1 MSKLIEKLRTSPS
14 RRNPPY
20 RPAMRISDEER
31 EELKTKIGGAENYNN
46 QNLRELM
53 LAAPGNAEFRKAMIS
68 VIMSAE
74 FAGIDAFSRKV
85 VEWQEWDVPESLILA
100 MARQTWDEVRHAQLS
115 KGVLESYG
123 GVVGE
128 YPDTL
133 AGNSGG
139 QAQQPAPAQPPAANG
154 NGGGRL
160 RQLAGAQASG
170 PQAQQSAAALGEAF
184 MRNPI
189 ASLSMTNVALEG
201 GALTLFKGTS
211 ELGHKLGDDLMELC
225 YDYNWADEVT
235 HVSIGDFFVKMLT
248 EGDPAKEKFAL
259 MAHARHE
266 MMRAGILSSGQA
278 EELKAFF
285 DEEMDR
291 AEEALAGSGESQA
304 GGGGYR

>member
-1 MSKLIEKLRTSPS
+1 MSKLIEKLQASPS

-20 RPAMRISDEER
+20 RPAMRVSEEER
-31 EELKTKIGGAENYNN
+31 EQLKQKIGGIENYNN

-53 LAAPGNAEFRKAMIS
+53 IAAPENVEFRKAMIS
-68 VIMSAE
+68 SIMSAE

-85 VEWQEWDVPESLILA
+85 VEWQEWDVPESLLLA

-115 KGVLESYG
+115 KGVLEAYG

-133 AGNSGG
+133 AGGSGQ
-139 QAQQPAPAQPPAANG
+139 QAQAQAQSSDGAANG
-154 NGGGRL
+154 GGIRARANGGN
-160 RQLAGAQASG
+160 GAG
-170 PQAQQSAAALGEAF
+170 PQGAAAMGEAF

-211 ELGHKLGDDLMELC
+211 DLGRKLGDHLMEHC

-235 HVSIGDFFVKMLT
+235 HVSIGDYFVKMLT
-248 EGDPAKEKFAL
+248 EGDPDKEKFAL

-266 MMRAGILSSGQA
+266 MMRAGLLSDGQMQ
-278 EELKAFF
+278 ELKAFF
-285 DEEMDR
+285 AEEMDR
-291 AEEALAGSGESQA
+291 AEEALVGSGEAAPQA
-304 GGGGYR
+304 PAPGGYH

>member
-1 MSKLIEKLRTSPS
+1 MSKLIEKLQATPS
-14 RRNPPY
+14 RREPPY
-20 RPAMRISDEER
+20 RPMMRITDAER
-31 EELKTKIGGAENYNN
+31 EALKGKIGGIENYNG
-46 QNLRELM
+46 QSLRELVQ
-53 LAAPGNAEFRKAMIS
+53 AAPENLEVRKAMVS
-68 VIMSAE
+68 SIMSAE

-85 VEWQEWDVPESLILA
+85 VEWENWDVPETLLLA

-133 AGNSGG
+133 AGNAGPQAQG
-139 QAQQPAPAQPPAANG
+139 QQAQQAGPMRRMANG
-154 NGGGRL
+154 NGAAPASA
-160 RQLAGAQASG
+160 QQAQA
-170 PQAQQSAAALGEAF
+170 QAALGEAF

-189 ASLSMTNVALEG
+189 ASLSMTNVSLEG
-201 GALTLFKGTS
+201 AALTLFKGTS
-211 ELGHKLGDDLMELC
+211 DLGHKIGDDLMELC

-235 HVSIGDFFVKMLT
+235 HVAIGDYFVKQLT

-266 MMRAGILSSGQA
+266 MMRGNLSPAQA

-285 DEEMDR
+285 AEEMER
-291 AEEALAGSGESQA
+291 ADEALVSDSAPA
-304 GGGGYR
+304 GGYR

>member
-1 MSKLIEKLRTSPS
+1 MSELIEKLRNSPS

-20 RPAMRISDEER
+20 RPLARIDDAER
-31 EELKTKIGGAENYNN
+31 EALKRKIGGVENYNG
-46 QNLRELM
+46 QAMRELVQ
-53 LAAPGNAEFRKAMIS
+53 AAPDNLELRKAMVS
-68 VIMSAE
+68 SIMSAE

-133 AGNSGG
+133 AGGQGGGGG
-139 QAQQPAPAQPPAANG
+139 QAQAAAPAPANGGQANG
-154 NGGGRL
+154 GR
-160 RQLAGAQASG
+160 AQG
-170 PQAQQSAAALGEAF
+170 QAVAQAALGEAF

-189 ASLSMTNVALEG
+189 ASLSMTNVSLEG

-211 ELGHKLGDDLMELC
+211 ELGRKIGDHLMEHC

-235 HVSIGDFFVKMLT
+235 HVAIGDYFVKKLT
-248 EGDPAKEKFAL
+248 EGDPQKERFAL

-266 MMRAGILSSGQA
+266 MMRGNLTPAQA

-285 DEEMDR
+285 AEEMER
-291 AEEALAGSGESQA
+291 AGEALVSEQPAA
-304 GGGGYR
+304 GGYR

>member
-1 MSKLIEKLRTSPS
+1 MSKLIEKLQATPS
-14 RRNPPY
+14 QREPAY
-20 RPAMRISDEER
+20 RPAARVSDEER
-31 EELKTKIGGAENYNN
+31 EAMKRKIGGVENYNN
-46 QNLRELM
+46 QALRELI
-53 LAAPGNAEFRKAMIS
+53 LAAPDNVEVRKAMIS
-68 VIMSAE
+68 SIMSAE

-115 KGVLESYG
+115 KGVLEAYG

-133 AGNSGG
+133 AGNSGP
-139 QAQQPAPAQPPAANG
+139 QAQARPANGGTSPANGQQPAAPAA
-154 NGGGRL
+154 GG
-160 RQLAGAQASG
+160 A
-170 PQAQQSAAALGEAF
+170 EAF

-211 ELGHKLGDDLMELC
+211 ELGRKLGDGLMERC

-235 HVSIGDFFVKMLT
+235 HVSIGDFFVKLLT

-266 MMRAGILSSGQA
+266 MMRAGLLSEGQVQELKDFFA
-278 EELKAFF
+278 EEM
-285 DEEMDR
+285 ER
-291 AEEALAGSGESQA
+291 AEEALVGEGTVQPSR
-304 GGGGYR
+304 GYQ

>member
-1 MSKLIEKLRTSPS
+1 MSKLIEKLRSSPS
-14 RRNPPY
+14 RREPPY

-53 LAAPGNAEFRKAMIS
+53 LAAPDNAEFRKAMIS

-133 AGNSGG
+133 AGNSG
-139 QAQQPAPAQPPAANG
+139 AAPQQPAAPAAGNG
-154 NGGGRL
+154 NAGGRL
-160 RQLAGAQASG
+160 RALAQANE

-235 HVSIGDFFVKMLT
+235 HVSIGDFFVKMMT

-266 MMRAGILSSGQA
+266 MMRAGMLSSAQA

-285 DEEMDR
+285 AEEMDR

-304 GGGGYR
+304 GAGGYR

>member
-1 MSKLIEKLRTSPS
+1 MSKLIEKLQATPS
-14 RRNPPY
+14 RREPPY
-20 RPAMRISDEER
+20 RPQARISDEER
-31 EELKTKIGGAENYNN
+31 EEMKRKIGGVENYNN
-46 QNLRELM
+46 QMLRELI
-53 LAAPGNAEFRKAMIS
+53 LAAPENVEVRKAMIS
-68 VIMSAE
+68 SIMSAE

-115 KGVLESYG
+115 KGVLEAYG

-133 AGNSGG
+133 AGGSGPQT
-139 QAQQPAPAQPPAANG
+139 QARAANGSTPANAGQPPA
-154 NGGGRL
+154 GG
-160 RQLAGAQASG
+160 AGA
-170 PQAQQSAAALGEAF
+170 EAF

-201 GALTLFKGTS
+201 GALTLFRGTS
-211 ELGHKLGDDLMELC
+211 ELGRKLGDGLMERC

-235 HVSIGDFFVKMLT
+235 HVSIGDFFVKLLT

-266 MMRAGILSSGQA
+266 MMRAGMLSEGQVQELKDFFA
-278 EELKAFF
+278 EEM
-285 DEEMDR
+285 ER
-291 AEEALAGSGESQA
+291 AEEALVGEGAAQPA
-304 GGGGYR
+304 RGYQ